1 MSLDDWKRD
10 ATERIRRNLPVFPE
24 TIEELDWLVE
34 HHPEE
39 ARRCL
44 PPRSEMWYLGKP
56 ASFGR
61 MKPFRES
68 WRERVILTA
77 VEDADFAIALTV
89 ALRMRGAA

>member
-1 MSLDDWKRD
+1 MTFDEWKRD
-10 ATERIRRNLPVFPE
+10 ATERISRSQPAFPE
-24 TIEELDWLVE
+24 TIEGLDWLVE

-61 MKPFRES
+61 MKPFREF

-77 VEDADFAIALTV
+77 VEDSDFAKALMV